1 MFVPTIRKEKI
12 FFINLEKSLEK
23 VYERIKIRVGI
34 QSTSYFLIFS

>member
-12 FFINLEKSLEK
+12 FFDNLEKSLDK

-34 QSTSYFLIFS
+34 QSTSYF